1 MKRLMSLFIALSLG
15 LFLSLANTEVA
26 FGQFYK
32 GKTIRLIV
40 SSSPGGGNDMY
51 TRLLARHISNYIPG
65 RPRMVVENMPG
76 AGGLPAANY
85 LYERAKRDGTVME
98 QVNWG
103 VWHYQGLKDKRARFD
118 FSKMNAVGAIVVE
131 NAMVYAR
138 TERYKS
144 IDEIRK
150 AGKLATVGV
159 SGRQSTGFILG
170 RLIEKVMGIKV
181 FDYVM
186 SYPGARQYSLAL
198 RQGEVDVSSNTK
210 SSFLDQLGD
219 MLKEGKLTI
228 LAQSGTL
235 KGERDKDF
243 PDVPTI
249 KELATT
255 EKGKEI
261 AEMTLFFAH
270 YGRPYVL
277 PQDVPAE
284 RVKMLR
290 DAFSKTMED
299 PKFLTEAKKLHRPID
314 PLSGEELQ
322 KVLNKDV
329 NPSPEM
335 YEIVSE
341 IFLPGKK
348 K

>member
-1 MKRLMSLFIALSLG
+1 MKSISLLVTLSLG
-15 LFLSLANTEVA
+15 LFLSLVNTEVA
-26 FGQFYK
+26 FAQFYK
-32 GKTIRLIV
+32 GKTIQIIV
-40 SSSPGGGNDMY
+40 SSSPGGGNDTY
-51 TRLLARHISNYIPG
+51 TRLLARHFSNHIPG
-65 RPRMVVENMPG
+65 KPKMVVENMPG
-76 AGGLPAANY
+76 GGGLVAANY
-85 LYERAKRDGTVME
+85 LYEQAKRDGTVME

-103 VWHYQGLKDKRARFD
+103 VWHYQGIKDKRARFD
-118 FSKMNAVGAIVVE
+118 FSKMNALGAIVVE
-131 NAMVYAR
+131 NAMMYAR

-144 IDEIRK
+144 VDEIRK
-150 AGKLATVGV
+150 SGKLATVGV

-186 SYPGARQYSLAL
+186 GYPGARQYSLAL
-198 RQGEVDVSSNTK
+198 RQGEVDMSSNTK

-219 MLKEGKLTI
+219 MLKDGKLTV
-228 LAQSGTL
+228 LAQAGTL

-261 AEMTLFFAH
+261 ADMTLFFAH

-277 PQDVPAE
+277 PEDVPAE
-284 RVKMLR
+284 RVKILR
-290 DAFSKTMED
+290 DAFNKTMED
-299 PKFLTEAKKLHRPID
+299 PKFLAEAKKLHRPVE

-341 IFLPGKK
+341 IFRPGKK
-348 K
+348 